1 MGDLIVIF
9 ILGCAAG
16 YFLRDYYAK
25 LDQEAHTNLAEA
37 YNAIRADYTKL
48 VGQIKAKATKL

>member
-9 ILGCAAG
+9 IVGCAAG
-16 YFLRDYYAK
+16 YFLRNYYAK
-25 LDQEAHTNLAEA
+25 LDQEYYTKLAGA
-37 YNAIRADYTKL
+37 YNALRVDYTKL